1 MSPLTIFSK
10 GCTCLIMPVAIITGA
25 SRGFGLAL
33 ATDLA
38 DDGWHVVVDARS
50 EANLPSGAHLHPIAG
65 DVNDPAHRAE
75 LVDAA
80 ASLGGL
86 DLLVNNASALGPSPL
101 RTVADHPLDALA
113 AVYATN
119 VVAPVGLVQAA
130 LPLLRRARPHGVVV
144 NLTSDAAV
152 EPYET
157 WGGYGS
163 SKAALDQISNVLAAE
178 EPGLQVYAFDPG
190 DMRTQMH
197 QDAFPGE
204 DISDR
209 PRPDSVVPALRAL
222 LRAAP
227 PSGRYRAADVV
238 DLAEVAR

>member
-1 MSPLTIFSK
+1 
-10 GCTCLIMPVAIITGA
+10 MPVAIVTGA

-33 ATDLA
+33 TNDLA
-38 DDGWHVVVDARS
+38 ADGWDVVIDARS
-50 EANLPSGAHLHPIAG
+50 PLPAGAHLHPVPG
-65 DVNDPAHRAE
+65 DVTDPAHRQA
-75 LVDAA
+75 LIDAT
-80 ASLGGL
+80 GGRL

-101 RTVADHPLDALA
+101 PRLADHPLDVLA
-113 AVYATN
+113 DVYATN
-119 VVAPVGLVQAA
+119 VVAPLGLLQVA
-130 LPLLRRARPHGVVV
+130 LPLLRASSGAVV
-144 NLTSDAAV
+144 NITSDAAV

-163 SKAALDQISNVLAAE
+163 SKAALDQISRVLGAE
-178 EPGLQVYAFDPG
+178 EPGVRVYAFDPG

-209 PRPDSVVPALRAL
+209 PRPETVVPALRAL

-227 PSGRYRAADVV
+227 PSGRYRASDV
-238 DLAEVAR
+238 AEVLR